1 MQRSISF
8 LAIMLVIPATT
19 AMHAVADDKSADLA
33 PLIALLGTIDDA
45 DFQID
50 VLGGIHDAVKGR
62 RKATM
67 PRGWKEVSVTLSR
80 SKSAAVR
87 EKALLLSLIFG
98 DDNAAASLRKRVTDS
113 KATKEIR
120 SDALQALVQGRVTGM
135 TLFLRTLRDDDVMRA
150 AALRAMAS
158 LDDETTPAVIL
169 KRYASFSADEKRDA
183 ISTLAAR
190 PAFALALLD
199 AVGSGAIPSR
209 DISAFIARQM
219 MELGDAKIEKRLAQV
234 WGNVRPTAA
243 DRTALIAD
251 FKKRLPPDV
260 LKKGVPSQGRAVFEK
275 TCASCHRLFD
285 AGKAIGPEL
294 TGSQRRNLDYVLSNL
309 LDPNAVIGRDYRM
322 TVVVT
327 DGGRVV
333 TGIVREENSQTL
345 TLQTANDLVIVPKD
359 EIDVRKQ
366 SPVSMMPEGMLQKMK
381 PEEVRDLLMYLAS
394 DEQVSLHLN

>member
-1 MQRSISF
+1 MQRSICS
-8 LAIMLVIPATT
+8 LAIILVITAAT
-19 AMHAVADDKSADLA
+19 AMNAVAANKPANLA

-50 VLGGIHDAVKGR
+50 VLAGIHDAVKGR
-62 RKATM
+62 RGVTM
-67 PRGWKEVSVTLSR
+67 PTGWRDVSRKLSR
-80 SKSAAVR
+80 SDSAAVR

-98 DDNAAASLRKRVTDS
+98 DKTAAAALRKRVNDS

-120 SDALQALVQGRVTGM
+120 SGALQALVQTRVTGM
-135 TLFLRTLRDDDVMRA
+135 DTFLRALLDDDVMRA

-158 LDDETTPAVIL
+158 LDDEMTPTVIL

-183 ISTLAAR
+183 VSTLAAR

-209 DISAFIARQM
+209 DISAFVARQM
-219 MELGDAKIEKRLAQV
+219 MELGDAKIKQQLAQV
-234 WGNVRPTAA
+234 WGSVRPTGT
-243 DRTALIAD
+243 DRTALIAE
-251 FKKRLPPDV
+251 FKQRLTPGV
-260 LKKGVPSQGRAVFEK
+260 LKKGNPAQGRALFQK
-275 TCASCHRLFD
+275 TCASCHKLFD

-327 DGGRVV
+327 DTGRVV

-345 TLQTANDLVIVPKD
+345 TLQTANDLVLLPKD
-359 EIDVRKQ
+359 EIDVRKR

-381 PEEVRDLLMYLAS
+381 PEEVRDLLKYLAS
-394 DEQVSLHLN
+394 EGQVSLPPN

>member
-1 MQRSISF
+1 
-8 LAIMLVIPATT
+8 
-19 AMHAVADDKSADLA
+19 
-33 PLIALLGTIDDA
+33 
-45 DFQID
+45 
-50 VLGGIHDAVKGR
+50 
-62 RKATM
+62 
-67 PRGWKEVSVTLSR
+67 
-80 SKSAAVR
+80 
-87 EKALLLSLIFG
+87 
-98 DDNAAASLRKRVTDS
+98 
-113 KATKEIR
+113 
-120 SDALQALVQGRVTGM
+120 
-135 TLFLRTLRDDDVMRA
+135 
-150 AALRAMAS
+150 
-158 LDDETTPAVIL
+158 
-169 KRYASFSADEKRDA
+169 
-183 ISTLAAR
+183 
-190 PAFALALLD
+190 
-199 AVGSGAIPSR
+199 
-209 DISAFIARQM
+209 
-219 MELGDAKIEKRLAQV
+219 
-234 WGNVRPTAA
+234 
-243 DRTALIAD
+243 
-251 FKKRLPPDV
+251 